1 VSSPIFKKS
10 VTNFYLLLLLIILS
24 IASIVFDKKYPTSNN
39 IRVAVNDYIFNP
51 IQFIIKS
58 PASFIDTFMMEKKT
72 IDDMEIE
79 ISKLKKENLKMKA
92 NLQRIDVLENEVTR
106 LRSIKAE
113 AIKKIKNI
121 KIAEVLQ
128 RDVIPNKKSIKVNI
142 GLKDNI
148 KMGQTIMGVS
158 GLIGQVVEINSSTS
172 KVLLITDSSSNVPAI
187 IARTGQQVIVK
198 GASQTNM
205 MEIAFVKN
213 EADIQKGDLVV
224 TSGLAKRFIP
234 SIKVGRVK
242 DIVKNE
248 GERFSSINLIPSE
261 SINDINEVIVT
272 SDEDEGE
279 GEDD

>member
-1 VSSPIFKKS
+1 VSSLIFKKS

-51 IQFIIKS
+51 IQFIIES
-58 PASFIDTFMMEKKT
+58 PALFINTIINEKKT
-72 IDDMEIE
+72 INDMEIE
-79 ISKLKKENLKMKA
+79 ISRLKKENLKIKA

-106 LRSIKAE
+106 LRSIKAL

-128 RDVIPNKKSIKVNI
+128 RDVIPNKKSLKMNI

-148 KMGQTIMGVS
+148 KMGQTVMGVN
-158 GLIGQVVEINSSTS
+158 GLIGQVVEINSFTS

-187 IARTGQQVIVK
+187 IARTGQQVIVR
-198 GASQTNM
+198 GESQTNM
-205 MEIAFVKN
+205 MEIAFLKN
-213 EADIQKGDLVV
+213 EADVQKGDLIV
-224 TSGLAKRFIP
+224 TSGQAKRFIP

-248 GERFSSINLIPSE
+248 GERFSKVTLIPLE
-261 SINDINEVIVT
+261 SINSINEVIVT
-272 SDEDEGE
+272 SDEDGMIK
-279 GEDD
+279 

>member
-72 IDDMEIE
+72 INDMEIE
-79 ISKLKKENLKMKA
+79 IGKLKKENLKMKA

>member
-1 VSSPIFKKS
+1 MSSLIFKKS

-51 IQFIIKS
+51 IQFIIES
-58 PASFIDTFMMEKKT
+58 PASFINTIINEKKT
-72 IDDMEIE
+72 INDMEIE
-79 ISKLKKENLKMKA
+79 ISRLKKENLKIKA

-106 LRSIKAE
+106 LRSIKAL

-128 RDVIPNKKSIKVNI
+128 RDVIPNKKSLKMNI

-148 KMGQTIMGVS
+148 KMGQTVMGVN
-158 GLIGQVVEINSSTS
+158 GLIGQVVEINSFTS

-187 IARTGQQVIVK
+187 IARTGQQVIVR
-198 GASQTNM
+198 GESQTNM
-205 MEIAFVKN
+205 MEIAFLKN
-213 EADIQKGDLVV
+213 EADVQKGDLIV
-224 TSGLAKRFIP
+224 TSGQAKRFIP

-248 GERFSSINLIPSE
+248 GERFSKVTLIPLE
-261 SINDINEVIVT
+261 SINSINEVIVT
-272 SDEDEGE
+272 SDEDGMIK
-279 GEDD
+279 